1 MWETRN
7 KQEDIIKIYF
17 NEMQY
22 EDVESVRLAQ
32 YGAAYWEHVRRDET
46 VQNYY
51 RSITRLD
58 IFLIRVKFNFLF
70 SDFLTPKVSILPC
83 CEIVHCRISDA
94 QWR

>member
-32 YGAAYWEHVRRDET
+32 YGAAY
-46 VQNYY
+46 
-51 RSITRLD
+51 
-58 IFLIRVKFNFLF
+58 
-70 SDFLTPKVSILPC
+70 
-83 CEIVHCRISDA
+83 
-94 QWR
+94 